1 MCRLTGKVPQELA
14 EAPELPAS
22 AVTEWRW
29 YIDLASARR
38 SSGFGASSLAWTD
51 IEAYFRLRRIVP
63 EPWEIEAIQA
73 LDATFL
79 RVQQERHAASKVGK
93 APVSGR

>member
-1 MCRLTGKVPQELA
+1 MCRLTGKVPQALVEV
-14 EAPELPAS
+14 PELPAS
-22 AVTEWRW
+22 GVMVWRW

-38 SSGFGASSLAWTD
+38 SSGFGAASLAWAD
-51 IEAYFRLRRIVP
+51 VEAYFRLKRIVP

-79 RVQQERHAASKVGK
+79 RVLREMRSKSKPRTG
-93 APVSGR
+93 A